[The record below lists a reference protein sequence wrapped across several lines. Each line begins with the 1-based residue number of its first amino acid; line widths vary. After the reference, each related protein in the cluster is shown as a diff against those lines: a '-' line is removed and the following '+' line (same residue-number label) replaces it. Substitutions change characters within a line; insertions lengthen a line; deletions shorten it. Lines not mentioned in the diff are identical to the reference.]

1 MAPSAAAPARRL
13 PSTRRGAPPLQRIA
27 VIISD
32 GVAPFEFSIACE
44 VFGIDR
50 SEDGVPRFTLDIC
63 APQAGPVRSSIGF
76 DIVAPSGLEPVED
89 ADLVIVAPVTNSA
102 DPAYRLPPGVA
113 EALQRAVARGARI
126 AGFCSASFLLARAGV
141 LDGRCATTHWMYAD
155 VLREQFPQ
163 VCVEPDVLYVEDG
176 PVFTSAGTAAGID
189 LCLHL
194 VRRSFGP
201 EVANAIARRMVVPPH
216 REGGQSQFV
225 KTPVSVRPAETLA
238 PLLDWAIERLHE
250 DLPVVRLAKQA
261 SMSPRTFA
269 RRFQD
274 ETGTSPHTWVLIQR
288 VTLAERLLESTDAP
302 VEEIATRCGFG
313 SATML
318 RHHFTKLRGTTPTA
332 YRRTFSCS
340 IPDVPPGRSGTH
352 HAHEKSEPGLRAL
365 TAAG

>member
-1 MAPSAAAPARRL
+1 MAPSAAAPARHL

-50 SEDGVPRFTLDIC
+50 TADGVPRFNLDIC
-63 APQAGPVRSSIGF
+63 APQPGPVRSSIGF
-76 DIVAPSGLEPVED
+76 DIIAPSGLEPVEH

-102 DPAYRLPPGVA
+102 DPEYRLPPGVA

-155 VLREQFPQ
+155 LLREQYPQ

-176 PVFTSAGTAAGID
+176 PIFTSAGTAAGID

-225 KTPVSVRPAETLA
+225 KTPVAVRPAETLA

-274 ETGTSPHTWVLIQR
+274 ETGTSPHTWVLVQR
-288 VTLAERLLESTDAP
+288 VTLAERLLESSDAP
-302 VEEIATRCGFG
+302 IEEIASRCGFG

-332 YRRTFSCS
+332 YRRTFTCS
-340 IPDVPPGRSGTH
+340 VPDILPPRPGTH
-352 HAHEKSEPGLRAL
+352 RSHEL